1 MRALMTLCVILLASF
16 VAVAGQN
23 PNVRLYVSFDPVE
36 YVPSIQ
42 PEFLETYTA
51 YVMLDC
57 LGTETSE
64 GGIENIY
71 FRLDSTGGLL
81 PLNSLIWHVPADI
94 PITWPELDGDIF
106 LPMTECFSDVPCPL
120 VSASSIWVGG
130 SGCIVINDH
139 NELPRHVVDCNW
151 ETDYY
156 CVISHGSVAG
166 GECPPGDPGCECSAT
181 PVESSSWGRVK
192 ALYGR

>member
-1 MRALMTLCVILLASF
+1 MRTVIA
-16 VAVAGQN
+16 AVAILAGVLCAAAGEN
-23 PNVRLYVSFDPVE
+23 PDVRLYVSFDPVE

-42 PEFLETYTA
+42 PEFLETYTV

-57 LGTETSE
+57 LGTELSE

-71 FRLDSTGGLL
+71 FRLDTTGNLL
-81 PLNSLIWHVPADI
+81 SLGSLTWLVPADI

-106 LPMTECFSDVPCPL
+106 LPMTECFNDVPCPL

-139 NELPRHVVDCNW
+139 NELPRHVCDCNW
-151 ETDYY
+151 DLDYY
-156 CVISHGSVAG
+156 CVYGHGSVAG
-166 GECPPGDPGCECSAT
+166 GECPPGDPDCDCAAT
-181 PVESSSWGRVK
+181 PTDDSSWGRVK
-192 ALYGR
+192 ALYR